1 MINCIFSTD
10 SCSQSRVNRKNILY
24 LLIDNY
30 IYMAVKQRKDTH
42 LDHCVTLCN
51 SFDKMYKPH
60 HFKKNFSQ
68 LDRQDKVV

>member
-1 MINCIFSTD
+1 
-10 SCSQSRVNRKNILY
+10 
-24 LLIDNY
+24 
-30 IYMAVKQRKDTH
+30 MAVKQRKDTH